1 MADISK
7 KDAEEL
13 VKAMMPVRE
22 MAMNPQPKGVVSK
35 RDLVQG
41 SAAEARGSARPEKEV
56 KAVLFIPED
65 AAVSDDLQI
74 EVVGIKKDM
83 FLAMVARRC

>member
-7 KDAEEL
+7 KNAEEL
-13 VKAMMPVRE
+13 VKVMMPVRE
-22 MAMNPQPKGVVSK
+22 MAMDPQPKGVVSK
-35 RDLVQG
+35 QDLVKG
-41 SAAEARGSARPEKEV
+41 SGGKKA
-56 KAVLFIPED
+56 KAVLFIHED

-83 FLAMVARRC
+83 FMAMVARRC

>member
-7 KDAEEL
+7 KNAEEL
-13 VKAMMPVRE
+13 VKVMMPVRE
-22 MAMNPQPKGVVSK
+22 MAMHPKPKGVVSK
-35 RDLVQG
+35 QDLAKG
-41 SAAEARGSARPEKEV
+41 SERPGKKA

-65 AAVSDDLQI
+65 ASVSDNLRI

-83 FLAMVARRC
+83 FMAMVARRC

>member
-22 MAMNPQPKGVVSK
+22 MAMHPQPQGVVSK
-35 RDLVQG
+35 QDL
-41 SAAEARGSARPEKEV
+41 AKGSARPGKKA

-83 FLAMVARRC
+83 FMAMVARRC